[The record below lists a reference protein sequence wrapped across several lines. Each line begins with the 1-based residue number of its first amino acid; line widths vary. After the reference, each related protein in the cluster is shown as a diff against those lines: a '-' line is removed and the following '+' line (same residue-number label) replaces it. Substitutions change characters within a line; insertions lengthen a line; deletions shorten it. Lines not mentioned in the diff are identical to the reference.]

1 MTAPVKA
8 GERFTDLALP
18 YRTQLYGTALRL
30 TGNWAD
36 AEDLVQE
43 TYLRAYAGFGTFEPG
58 TNLRAWLYRIE
69 TNVFCSA
76 YRARQRHPHEIP
88 ADSVSETV
96 MSQAMRV
103 LSAEEAALIRMPDT
117 MILEALR
124 GLPDEQMVT
133 VYLADAEGY
142 QYAEI
147 AERTGVPLGTVM
159 SRLHRGRKRLR
170 SRLAGHERKPR
181 RGPADSRRRT
191 THGTGR
197 PAVLATAC
205 PP

>member
-1 MTAPVKA
+1 MKA
-8 GERFTDLALP
+8 AERFTELALP

-30 TGNWAD
+30 TGNRAD

-43 TYLRAYAGFGTFEPG
+43 TYLRAYVGFGTFEPG
-58 TNLRAWLYRIE
+58 TNLKAWLYRIE

-76 YRARQRHPHEIP
+76 YRARQRHLHEIP

-96 MSQAMRV
+96 LSQAMRV
-103 LSAEEAALIRMPDT
+103 LSAEEAALVRMPDKT
-117 MILEALR
+117 VVEALR
-124 GLPDEQMVT
+124 GLPREQMVT

-170 SRLAGHERKPR
+170 SRLAGHERKSR

-191 THGTGR
+191 THGTGS
-197 PAVLATAC
+197 PAVRATAC